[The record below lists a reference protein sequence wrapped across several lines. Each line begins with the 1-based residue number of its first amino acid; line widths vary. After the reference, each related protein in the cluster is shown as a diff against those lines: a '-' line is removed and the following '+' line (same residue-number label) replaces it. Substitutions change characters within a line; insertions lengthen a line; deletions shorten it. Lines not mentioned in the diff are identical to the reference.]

1 MAPSDEGAGKNL
13 RFLTEGE
20 KIQRRCLCYSL
31 SYRLFASQ
39 KSTSLV
45 RGRLGVVQ
53 TDSAPYHFV
62 DTLKFPCGKHGNFC
76 SNKQQPDEKGFLC
89 HRRKA
94 EKHDRDHIRQRQR
107 YAEPLRDSILCYLV
121 FLLIFCTRLFSF
133 TFEI

>member
-62 DTLKFPCGKHGNFC
+62 DTLKFPCGKHGNFLFV
-76 SNKQQPDEKGFLC
+76 SVAVGVKGL
-89 HRRKA
+89 
-94 EKHDRDHIRQRQR
+94 
-107 YAEPLRDSILCYLV
+107 PV
-121 FLLIFCTRLFSF
+121 P
-133 TFEI
+133 